1 MEEQTHRKLLA
12 AARMH
17 YFLEFPCES
26 CVGNKK
32 TMKLAIKTVAARK

>member
-1 MEEQTHRKLLA
+1 MEGQAHRKFLA
-12 AARMH
+12 AAGGH
-17 YFLEFPCES
+17 WFLEFPYGT